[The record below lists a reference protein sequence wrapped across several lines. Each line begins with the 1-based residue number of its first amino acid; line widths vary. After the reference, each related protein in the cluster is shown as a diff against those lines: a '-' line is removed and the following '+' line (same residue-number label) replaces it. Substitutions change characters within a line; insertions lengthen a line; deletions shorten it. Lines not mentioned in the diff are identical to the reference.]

1 MTELKILSLI
11 DGDDIDTKKISKIK
25 HTKIFAF
32 DILSHKFL
40 QKKNLEHF
48 IADDQLNIKERKKIF
63 DHIVSKLY
71 WYKNN
76 SLNHNLSINGYNI
89 LEMLD
94 PLYLHQKLLVALIQ
108 FNIIKK
114 IIENE
119 KPSKIFATQN
129 MSKIISS
136 LDHDID
142 IVLLNSEKSTT
153 FDTFDFRMTIFSK
166 ILSVK
171 ISMKNLK
178 WMQNIFESFLGKLCS
193 FWLDPNDQKPII
205 LLLEF
210 DPSQFPDLFLNLK
223 SSKYNLV
230 ILNRRK
236 STLSNSK
243 SIQIM
248 KNSNAKLVNFK
259 NLLSKKEKIEIINLE
274 KKSQKNLQDFW
285 KDENSLKE
293 IFTFENLSYW
303 PCIRDFLIKQYEK
316 EISNNIENLIQSKYI
331 FQKLDIKCILYQY
344 ESGNFENT
352 TLSQR
357 QKIPALLLR
366 HGFSSYTKKFDELRW
381 RHDQFRLVKLKCD
394 EILLWGTY
402 DYEFYLKFLLDSKK
416 LKIIGSP
423 RHDIFF
429 KTYKNNSENDKIIL
443 ITVPPM
449 IEWTGLQD
457 THLAIRYEN
466 TLKKLIEKIKK
477 MDNVKIIVKLHP
489 GWGWKFNSVL
499 IKIFHE
505 IDPKISIY
513 STKSI
518 KHLISE
524 SDLMININA
533 EDNQPSTV
541 ILEGLIMKK
550 PVINIS
556 LNEQNDDFEYNEN
569 SPFVEI
575 SYKSDVIN
583 YINLVLNDINFKQKL
598 DLQIPV
604 FLKKYLSNHK
614 TASKELSD
622 YLKSFL

>member
-1 MTELKILSLI
+1 LTDLKILSLI
-11 DGDDIDTKKISKIK
+11 DGDDIDTKKISRIK

-40 QKKNLEHF
+40 QKKNLGHF
-48 IADDQLNIKERKKIF
+48 IADDQLNIKERKNIF

-71 WYKNN
+71 WYENN

-94 PLYLHQKLLVALIQ
+94 PLYLHQKLLVTLIQ

-129 MSKIISS
+129 LSKIVSS

-153 FDTFDFRMTIFSK
+153 FDTFDFRMTLFSK

-178 WMQNIFESFLGKLCS
+178 WIQNIFESFLGKLCS

-259 NLLSKKEKIEIINLE
+259 NLLSKKEKTEIINLE
-274 KKSQKNLQDFW
+274 KKLQKNLQDFW

-303 PCIRDFLIKQYEK
+303 SCIGDFLIKQYEQ

-394 EILLWGTY
+394 EILLWGIY

-429 KTYKNNSENDKIIL
+429 KTYENNSKNDKIIL

-466 TLKKLIEKIKK
+466 TLKQLIEKIKK

-505 IDPKISIY
+505 IDPKILIY

-575 SYKSDVIN
+575 SYKSDIIN